1 MASSSPALGQALD
14 FGPAHGNTRRPMNG
28 QSTALTR
35 RNFIGNAAALGAVAG
50 ATGLPRLANAAAPSA
65 KRIKLGISTY
75 SYWHFRDPKV
85 SIETVIDKT
94 ARLGVEGVD
103 IL

>member
-1 MASSSPALGQALD
+1 MPPVNNS
-14 FGPAHGNTRRPMNG
+14 
-28 QSTALTR
+28 STALTR
-35 RNFIGNAAALGAVAG
+35 RNFIGTAAALGAVAG
-50 ATGLPRLANAAAPSA
+50 TAGFPRLANAAALSA
-65 KRIKLGISTY
+65 KRIKLGISSY

-103 IL
+103 ILHRQMD